1 MNPDKRPANLFG
13 IIGYPLSHTM
23 SPYLHNFIA
32 QRTLLNFHYSA
43 FEVKP
48 GKLEK
53 AVDGVRALGIKGL
66 NVTVPY
72 KQKVIPL
79 LDGISANAK
88 EIGAVNTI
96 KNQGNELMGFNTDA
110 LGFSRTL
117 KEKKVN
123 LEGGKVV
130 ILGAGGAARAVLYS
144 LIKKDIDQIAI
155 YNRTLEN
162 AGKLA
167 RELSEKMDSLEFSYH
182 QLNESKLRKDLENAG
197 LLVNTT
203 PVGMYPT
210 TDKLPIEDDVKLN
223 KNLVVFDL
231 IYNPPRT
238 KLLARAENEGA
249 KTINGLDMLIYQG
262 IEALNI
268 WLQLEINSDLIP
280 DLRNYLKQQLKND

>member
-1 MNPDKRPANLFG
+1 MNPDKRTEDLFG

-23 SPYLHNFIA
+23 SPYLHNFVA
-32 QRTLLNFHYSA
+32 KRTALNFHYTT

-48 GKLEK
+48 GKLER
-53 AVDGVRALGIKGL
+53 AVEGARALGIGGL

-79 LDGISANAK
+79 LDRISEEAK

-96 KNQGNELMGFNTDA
+96 KNQGGELRGFNTDL

-117 KEKKVN
+117 KEEKVD

-144 LIKKDIDQIAI
+144 LIKKDIDQIVI

-162 AGKLA
+162 ARKLA
-167 RELSEKMDSLEFSYH
+167 RELSEKMGSLEFSYH
-182 QLNESKLRKDLENAG
+182 QLDENKLRKDLENAR

-203 PVGMYPT
+203 PVGMYPK
-210 TDKLPIEDDVKLN
+210 TDKSPIEDVNLN
-223 KNLVVFDL
+223 KNLIVFDL

-238 KLLARAENEGA
+238 KLLARAETEGA

-268 WLQLEINSDLIP
+268 WMEREINTGLVP
-280 DLRNYLKQQLKND
+280 DLRNYLKQKLKND